1 MSKVVLSTSDAPEA
15 VGPYS
20 QGIAANGF
28 VFCSGQIP
36 LDPRTN
42 ELVGGSIADQTRRC
56 MQNLSAVLEEAGS
69 SLEKLVKV
77 TVYLADIADYAEFN
91 EAYNE
96 FVGNEPPAR
105 AAFAV
110 SGLPKG
116 ASVEVECVALS
127 S

>member
-1 MSKVVLSTSDAPEA
+1 MSKVVVSTPDAPEA

-20 QGIAANGF
+20 QGIAAAGL

-36 LDPRTN
+36 LDPETN

-69 SLEKLVKV
+69 NLDKIVKV

-91 EAYNE
+91 EAYAE
-96 FVGNEPPAR
+96 FVGDVPPAR
-105 AAFAV
+105 AAFSV

-116 ASVEVECVALS
+116 ASVEVECVALAS
-127 S
+127 

>member
-1 MSKVVLSTSDAPEA
+1 MTKVVVGTSDAPDA

-20 QGIAANGF
+20 QGIAANGL
-28 VFCSGQIP
+28 VYCSGQIP
-36 LDPRTN
+36 LDPQTG

-69 SLEKLVKV
+69 SLDKMVKV

-91 EAYNE
+91 EAYAT
-96 FVGNEPPAR
+96 FVGDQPPAR

-110 SGLPKG
+110 VALPKG
-116 ASVEVECVALS
+116 ARIEVECVALAP
-127 S
+127 